1 MSEHEHVHTH
11 EHVHEDGTVHSHP
24 HTHAHTHEGDP
35 AGHTHEHIHEEGAAH
50 HHSHDCCH
58 DGHTH
63 EHSHDGHTHE
73 HSHDATPREE
83 LLAMLKYMVG
93 HNASH
98 IKETQELAEQ
108 LKNEE
113 SAAYAK
119 ICEATAEFEKG
130 NALLDE
136 ALASLT
142 GTK

>member
-63 EHSHDGHTHE
+63 EHSHDE

-108 LKNEE
+108 LKDEE

>member
-24 HTHAHTHEGDP
+24 HHHAHTHDGDLQ
-35 AGHTHEHIHEEGAAH
+35 GHTHEHIHEEGAPH
-50 HHSHDCCH
+50 Q
-58 DGHTH
+58 
-63 EHSHDGHTHE
+63 

-98 IKETQELAEQ
+98 IRETQELAEQ

-113 SAAYAK
+113 SSAYAK

-136 ALASLT
+136 ALALLS
-142 GTK
+142 K

>member
-11 EHVHEDGTVHSHP
+11 EHTHEDGTVHSHP
-24 HTHAHTHEGDP
+24 HTHAHTHDSDAE
-35 AGHTHEHIHEEGAAH
+35 GHTHEHIHEHGAPH
-50 HHSHDCCH
+50 QHSH

-73 HSHDATPREE
+73 HSHDVTPREE

-98 IKETQELAEQ
+98 IRETQELAEQ
-108 LKNEE
+108 LKDEE
-113 SAAYAK
+113 PSAYAK
-119 ICEATAEFEKG
+119 ICDATAEFEKG

>member
-35 AGHTHEHIHEEGAAH
+35 AGHTHEHIHEEGAPH
-50 HHSHDCCH
+50 QHSHDV
-58 DGHTH
+58 
-63 EHSHDGHTHE
+63 
-73 HSHDATPREE
+73 TPKEE

-108 LKNEE
+108 LKDEE

>member
-1 MSEHEHVHTH
+1 M
-11 EHVHEDGTVHSHP
+11 HEDGTVHSHP

-63 EHSHDGHTHE
+63 EHSHDE

-108 LKNEE
+108 LKDEE

>member
-1 MSEHEHVHTH
+1 
-11 EHVHEDGTVHSHP
+11 
-24 HTHAHTHEGDP
+24 
-35 AGHTHEHIHEEGAAH
+35 
-50 HHSHDCCH
+50 
-58 DGHTH
+58 
-63 EHSHDGHTHE
+63 
-73 HSHDATPREE
+73 
-83 LLAMLKYMVG
+83 MLKYMVG

-108 LKNEE
+108 LKDEE

-130 NALLDE
+130 NALLGE